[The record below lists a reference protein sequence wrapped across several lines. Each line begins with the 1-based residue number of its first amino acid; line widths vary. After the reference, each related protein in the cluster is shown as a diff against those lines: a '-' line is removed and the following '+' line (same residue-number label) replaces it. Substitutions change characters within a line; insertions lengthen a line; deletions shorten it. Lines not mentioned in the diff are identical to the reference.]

1 MDGEITIDISELEGL
16 EKVLGQAAEGVKD
29 HLMTDTGALIREL
42 LSTQAKNLAPVR
54 TGTLRQMIQTAA
66 DGDATKDGDT
76 VSNYIKSGAD
86 YSIFVEYGTGF
97 RGDPAIPHTTK
108 RVWLQY
114 NPDYNPVYG
123 AGDAYN
129 MDQKWIRRF
138 PQKPQPFMRPALTD
152 SVDEIK
158 DIIKGDIG
166 QVFEL

>member
-1 MDGEITIDISELEGL
+1 MDGEITIDISELEEL

-66 DGDATKDGDT
+66 DGNATKDGDT
-76 VSNYIKSGAD
+76 VSNYIKSGAN

-108 RVWLQY
+108 RVWFQP
-114 NPDYNPVYG
+114 NPNYVPG
-123 AGDAYN
+123 KGSPFI
-129 MDQKWIRRF
+129 MRF
-138 PQKPQPFMRPALTD
+138 PQKPQPYMRPALTD

>member
-1 MDGEITIDISELEGL
+1 MDGEITIDISGLKELER
-16 EKVLGQAAEGVKD
+16 VLGQAAEGVKD

-76 VSNYIKSGAD
+76 VSNYIKSGAS

-108 RVWLQY
+108 RVWFQP
-114 NPDYNPVYG
+114 NPEYQPGRWTPENPPFI
-123 AGDAYN
+123 
-129 MDQKWIRRF
+129 MRF
-138 PQKPQPFMRPALTD
+138 PQKPQPFMRPALND
-152 SVDEIK
+152 SVEEVK

-166 QVFEL
+166 SVFEL

>member
-16 EKVLGQAAEGVKD
+16 EKVLDHAAEGVKD
-29 HLMTDTGALIREL
+29 HLMTDTGALIREF

-54 TGTLRQMIQTAA
+54 TGTLRQTIQTAA
-66 DGDATKDGDT
+66 DGDSTVDGDT
-76 VSNYIKSGAD
+76 VSNHIKSGAN

-108 RVWLQY
+108 RVWFQP
-114 NPDYNPVYG
+114 NPNYVPG
-123 AGDAYN
+123 KESGGPPFI
-129 MDQKWIRRF
+129 MRF
-138 PQKPQPFMRPALTD
+138 PQRPQPFMRPALTD

-166 QVFEL
+166 QVFKL

>member
-1 MDGEITIDISELEGL
+1 MDGEITIDISGLEEL

-76 VSNYIKSGAD
+76 VSNYIKSGAS
-86 YSIFVEYGTGF
+86 YSIFVEY
-97 RGDPAIPHTTK
+97 PHTTK
-108 RVWLQY
+108 RVWFQP
-114 NPDYNPVYG
+114 NPEYQPGRWTPENPPFI
-123 AGDAYN
+123 
-129 MDQKWIRRF
+129 MRF

-152 SVDEIK
+152 SVEEVK

-166 QVFEL
+166 SVFEL

>member
-76 VSNYIKSGAD
+76 VSNYIKSGAS

-108 RVWLQY
+108 RVWFQP
-114 NPDYNPVYG
+114 NPNYVPGSESGGPPYI
-123 AGDAYN
+123 
-129 MDQKWIRRF
+129 MRF
-138 PQKPQPFMRPALTD
+138 PQRPQPFMRPALTD